1 MNPDLILPI
10 VTSLGWLVLC
20 CVSLAS
26 RRLAWSQMIKMALAW
41 VVIFGGLYLIVEWFM
56 VIRGTASAAL

>member
-1 MNPDLILPI
+1 
-10 VTSLGWLVLC
+10 
-20 CVSLAS
+20 
-26 RRLAWSQMIKMALAW
+26 MIRMALAW